1 MVKLHIVSNTIKGM
15 TLSVSTGVVLHLIHT
30 LKGGGA
36 CSLYQPL
43 YLIQLVLH
51 FTFTFSGLGM
61 LLSVSLRS
69 QFGQIGIKTL
79 KVKQKTILKGY
90 SVIVKI
96 SHSQVLIGNGS
107 RKGGISAS
115 LMQEI

>member
-61 LLSVSLRS
+61 LS
-69 QFGQIGIKTL
+69 QFGQIGIETL
-79 KVKQKTILKGY
+79 NVKQKTILKGY